1 MPRGHV
7 DRLKG
12 SLPTCP
18 PGSTTTS
25 DSDCWV
31 PHETTR
37 GRLNTQAE
45 DLVAHV
51 AVFKLAGTACAA
63 QRIALQSAQRPQAA
77 RQPAPLTA
85 PVEPDFQ

>member
-1 MPRGHV
+1 V

-25 DSDCWV
+25 DSDCGV

-37 GRLNTQAE
+37 GP
-45 DLVAHV
+45 
-51 AVFKLAGTACAA
+51 
-63 QRIALQSAQRPQAA
+63 S
-77 RQPAPLTA
+77 A
-85 PVEPDFQ
+85 PVRLVKFGAASDKRFSLGLMMLLCNEEEPNHLELVL